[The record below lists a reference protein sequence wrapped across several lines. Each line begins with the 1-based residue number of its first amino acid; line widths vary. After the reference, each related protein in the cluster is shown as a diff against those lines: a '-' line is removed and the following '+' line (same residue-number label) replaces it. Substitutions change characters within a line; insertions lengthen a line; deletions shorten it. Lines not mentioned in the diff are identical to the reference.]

1 MLYHRQSAGYGLCL
15 GLGFAAGVAAMSW
28 HRGVA
33 LPVTATVAAP
43 AVAPTPDTPPEAR
56 PPRGARY
63 PAEVLRVIDGDTV
76 EARIAIWLGQ
86 ELVTKVRL
94 RGIDAPELA
103 GGCAS
108 ERELAISARDR
119 LTALIGARAVTL
131 QEVGPDKYHGRVVAR
146 LVTAD
151 GLDAGTALMADGHAV
166 MWTGR
171 RQGQWCALA
180 ARP

>member
-1 MLYHRQSAGYGLCL
+1 
-15 GLGFAAGVAAMSW
+15 MSW
-28 HRGVA
+28 HRIA
-33 LPVTATVAAP
+33 SLPVAAISAAPVAAP
-43 AVAPTPDTPPEAR
+43 IPDAPPEAR
-56 PPRGARY
+56 QPRGARY

-108 ERELAISARDR
+108 ERDMAVAARDR
-119 LTALIGARAVTL
+119 LTAMIGARAVTL